1 MAESVDASDLK
12 SDWANNS
19 VPVQVWPGA
28 PLKTRF
34 TPCLFYFILFWDK
47 IMARGGK
54 REGAGRPTGTTK
66 EPTVVFYRRVFEEEK
81 EYLEKCLEDYR
92 KQKNFKNS

>member
-1 MAESVDASDLK
+1 
-12 SDWANNS
+12 
-19 VPVQVWPGA
+19 
-28 PLKTRF
+28 
-34 TPCLFYFILFWDK
+34 
-47 IMARGGK
+47 MARDGK

-66 EPTVVFYRRVFEEEK
+66 EPTVVFYQRVSEEEK